1 MYLSHNIIAIQWIRS
16 CHKTCMTIQGY
27 DHMFNN
33 TLALIPNVI
42 DNIRVNSI
50 FSYLNNVQFEANK
63 IPFERVI

>member
-1 MYLSHNIIAIQWIRS
+1 MYLSHNIIAIEWIRL

-42 DNIRVNSI
+42 DNVRVSSM
-50 FSYLNNVQFEANK
+50 FSYLNNVQFEADK
-63 IPFERVI
+63 IPF